1 MLMPKANN
9 MKNLILCLLM
19 FVSTTSAF
27 GQKEFS
33 VQEGDTTFTMK
44 EYYFC
49 LLTRGPNTGLDSL
62 ELATLQQGHM
72 DHINAMAESGKLLIA
87 GPFGDD
93 GSWRGILILDVK
105 NMEEARDLVNQDPM
119 IKAGRLRSEIHPW
132 WGAKGS
138 SLK

>member
-1 MLMPKANN
+1 
-9 MKNLILCLLM
+9 MKNLFPCLLILTL
-19 FVSTTSAF
+19 FSNAAF

-33 VQEGDTTFTMK
+33 IQEGDTTFIMK

-72 DHINAMAESGKLLIA
+72 EHLNAMAESGKLLIA
-87 GPFGDD
+87 GPFGDN
-93 GSWRGILILDVK
+93 GSWRGILILDAG
-105 NMEEARDLVNQDPM
+105 NIEEARDLVNQDPM
-119 IKAGRLRSEIHPW
+119 IKAGRLIGEIHPW

-138 SLK
+138 ILK